1 MSIGTSASA
10 GARALGS
17 PGPSSFANRDDSF
30 IALLPA
36 RGDSEEGLVIT
47 ILHEYS
53 LRPVSR

>member
-47 ILHEYS
+47 SFTSIL
-53 LRPVSR
+53 